1 MLKLNFSG
9 QKEVAPSLP
18 RSPFGLTKKDMEEA
32 DKRAK
37 EIIVPVG
44 DSFRPG
50 PIFARL
56 SKLNSHEWKEVRL
69 SFTIEV
75 TALIITMVIM
85 IIKNYYENDN
95 NNDSNNHHPLIRQ
108 DRKCA

>member
-37 EIIVPVG
+37 EIIVPFG
-44 DSFRPG
+44 DSFRSG
-50 PIFARL
+50 PIFSRL
-56 SKLNSHEWKEVRL
+56 SKLNSHELKEVRL

-75 TALIITMVIM
+75 TALIMVIM
-85 IIKNYYENDN
+85 IIKKIIMKMIIIIMIVIITT
-95 NNDSNNHHPLIRQ
+95 L
-108 DRKCA
+108 

>member
-18 RSPFGLTKKDMEEA
+18 RSSFGLTKKDMEEA

-50 PIFARL
+50 PIFSRL

-69 SFTIEV
+69 SSTIEV
-75 TALIITMVIM
+75 TAFNNNNGNNDNKKNKMKMIIIMIVIITI
-85 IIKNYYENDN
+85 
-95 NNDSNNHHPLIRQ
+95 L
-108 DRKCA
+108 